1 MLTQLRELSIA
12 ADGRYLRDEEMQ
24 FMETYLASF
33 ELRLSAYRKLQDAE
47 AQIIRDVE
55 MKLRALDPY
64 LLMRGVEDFSNKW
77 KADTVRVLRL
87 SALAMLLDDEQRYKD
102 RFLYWFQTLM
112 RAFRTQ
118 RSCEATYRFLQ
129 EVVANYLTREEVRLL
144 KPILETNRTFLGLD

>member
-1 MLTQLRELSIA
+1 MLTRLRELSIA

-33 ELRLSAYRKLQDAE
+33 DLRLSAYHKIQNAE
-47 AQIIRDVE
+47 AEIIRDVE
-55 MKLRALDPY
+55 RKMRALDPY

-87 SALAMLLDDEQRYKD
+87 SALAMLLDDEQRYKE

-129 EVVANYLTREEVRLL
+129 EVLANYLSYDELSLL
-144 KPILETNRTFLGLD
+144 KPILETNRTLLGLN

>member
-24 FMETYLASF
+24 FMDTYLASF
-33 ELRLSAYRKLQDAE
+33 DLRLSAYRKIQDAE

-55 MKLRALDPY
+55 MKMRALDPY

-77 KADTVRVLRL
+77 KADTIRVLRL

-129 EVVANYLTREEVRLL
+129 EVVANHLTREEVNLI
-144 KPILETNRTFLGLD
+144 KPILETNRTLLGLD

>member
-24 FMETYLASF
+24 FMETYLTSF
-33 ELRLSAYRKLQDAE
+33 DLRLSAYHKIQDAE

-55 MKLRALDPY
+55 MKMRALDPY

-87 SALAMLLDDEQRYKD
+87 SALAMLLDDEQRYKE

-129 EVVANYLTREEVRLL
+129 EVVANYLSRDELNLL
-144 KPILETNRTFLGLD
+144 KPILETNRSLLGLN

>member
-1 MLTQLRELSIA
+1 MLTQLHKLSIA
-12 ADGRYLRDEEMQ
+12 ADGRYLRDDEMQ
-24 FMETYLASF
+24 FMEAYLASF
-33 ELRLSAYRKLQDAE
+33 DLRLSAYQKIQDAE
-47 AQIIRDVE
+47 PQIIRDVE
-55 MKLRALDPY
+55 MKMRSLDPY

-87 SALAMLLDDEQRYKD
+87 SALAMLLDDEERYKE

-129 EVVANYLTREEVRLL
+129 EVMANYLTHDELNL
-144 KPILETNRTFLGLD
+144 IKPILETNRSLLGLN

>member
-12 ADGRYLRDEEMQ
+12 ADGRYLRDEELQ

-33 ELRLSAYRKLQDAE
+33 DLRLSAYRKIQAAE

-55 MKLRALDPY
+55 MKMRALDPY

-129 EVVANYLTREEVRLL
+129 EVIANYLTPEETKLIR
-144 KPILETNRTFLGLD
+144 PILETNRTMLGLN

>member
-12 ADGRYLRDEEMQ
+12 ADGRYLRDEELQ

-33 ELRLSAYRKLQDAE
+33 DLRLSAYRKIQAAE

-55 MKLRALDPY
+55 MKMRALDPY

-87 SALAMLLDDEQRYKD
+87 SALACSWM
-102 RFLYWFQTLM
+102 M
-112 RAFRTQ
+112 
-118 RSCEATYRFLQ
+118 SSATKIDFS
-129 EVVANYLTREEVRLL
+129 TGS
-144 KPILETNRTFLGLD
+144 KP

>member
-1 MLTQLRELSIA
+1 MLTRLRELSIA

-33 ELRLSAYRKLQDAE
+33 DLRLSAYRKLQDAE